1 MAMHYDTVN
10 HNSYPDGCT
19 LTSCTFVHVG
29 EGTTG
34 TISNTH
40 YAEIGEDNTI
50 TISGVNYLTIGEN
63 NTNITISN
71 STYVIVGNDNTN
83 VTIGSHSQGSGTSG
97 TGGNSIVV
105 TREIYGAE
113 ITGRSINL
121 HKSKYADIDGLFNK
135 VNFSKNVLLNKANGN
150 KLNHSTVINMER
162 TNNNNVES
170 AYMELKDKQPFNE
183 YNLINKVI
191 RVESMTPLITRQSD
205 NTGVILDV
213 NNNVLVNR
221 DDVLSDTTTQY
232 TRVNGQWAAVNV
244 IKD

>member
-40 YAEIGEDNTI
+40 YAEIGEGNTI

-162 TNNNNVES
+162 TNNNDVES
-170 AYMELKDKQPFNE
+170 AYMELKDKQPFYE
-183 YNLINKVI
+183 YNLINRVI
-191 RVESMTPLITRQSD
+191 TVEPTTPPVNRQSD
-205 NTGVILDV
+205 NTGVILDTSL
-213 NNNVLVNR
+213 NTLINKNDLK
-221 DDVLSDTTTQY
+221 SDTKKQY
-232 TRVNGQWAAVNV
+232 TKVNGQWAEVNT
-244 IKD
+244 IK